1 MTTTNNNPKGDAK
14 SDAKKLLSMT
24 AETIGK
30 DLLQALVQEIK
41 LLPDTWPK
49 IPKKKQDDVIDR
61 LRNRVET
68 NVKMAVHLIAG
79 ENRATISANVDQV
92 TIKDGIKA
100 VLTLGKNDPNRHA
113 LCDAQGLPVLII
125 VANPDEHTGGM
136 DEIKG
141 ESDQRAM
148 DLGHEYDPNG
158 DGKGMDGV
166 IDVVAT
172 IEHKPLESELQKAKE
187 DGYKAA
193 SEGKEQS
200 TCPIMNGDLCI
211 KWVIGWKEWHK
222 ENNTEWWQKFNNP
235 KEFGG

>member
-1 MTTTNNNPKGDAK
+1 MTTTNNTPQGDAK

-24 AETIGK
+24 AETVGK

-41 LLPDTWPK
+41 LMPDTWPK

-61 LRNRVET
+61 LRDRIEY
-68 NVKMAVHLIAG
+68 NVRMAVHLIAAEG
-79 ENRATISANVDQV
+79 RTVVSGDLDQI
-92 TIKDGIKA
+92 TIKDGVKAIVKFSSSAQNLHELYESSGKA
-100 VLTLGKNDPNRHA
+100 VL
-113 LCDAQGLPVLII
+113 VV
-125 VANPDEHTGGM
+125 VANPAQHMGGM
-136 DEIKG
+136 QDVTG

-166 IDVVAT
+166 IDVVAA
-172 IEHKPLESELQKAKE
+172 IEHKPLESELQKSKE

-211 KWVIGWKEWHK
+211 QWIIGWKEWHK

-235 KEFGG
+235 EDFGG